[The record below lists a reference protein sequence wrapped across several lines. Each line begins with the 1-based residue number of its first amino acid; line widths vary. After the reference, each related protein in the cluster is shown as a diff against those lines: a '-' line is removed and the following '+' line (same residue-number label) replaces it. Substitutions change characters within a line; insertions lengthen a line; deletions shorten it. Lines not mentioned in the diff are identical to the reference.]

1 MTMLRTFRVFVAACA
16 LGGVWGRPASAV
28 EADASVESGRNALG
42 SRWRFPWYDGDTDGV
57 RRINVKTPWREPQF
71 SGPRVRPNISL
82 LEIVAWTALA
92 VVLGVLCYLLVKA
105 FLNREAR
112 TATEAGTRSVGR
124 GVDDA
129 ARVEALPFRIERGA
143 TNLLAEAQR
152 LYEAGNYREAVIYLF
167 SFQLVEMDRHQIIR
181 LAKGK
186 TNRQYLREV
195 RRRPTLEGLVA
206 QTMVAFEDVF
216 FGDHPLDRP
225 RFESCWRR
233 LDEFNALVAQQVSA

>member
-1 MTMLRTFRVFVAACA
+1 MTMLRTIRVFVAVCA
-16 LGGVWGRPASAV
+16 VGGVWARPVCGV
-28 EADASVESGRNALG
+28 ESETAVESGRNALG
-42 SRWRFPWYDGDTDGV
+42 SRWRFPWYDGDRDGV
-57 RRINVKTPWREPQF
+57 RRIHVKTPWRSPQVAGPKALPSF
-71 SGPRVRPNISL
+71 SLFEVI
-82 LEIVAWTALA
+82 AWTALA

-112 TATEAGTRSVGR
+112 TAADPGTRAVRR

-152 LYEAGNYREAVIYLF
+152 LYEAGNYRKAVVYLF
-167 SFQLVEMDRHQIIR
+167 SFQLVEMDKRQIIR

-195 RRRPTLEGLVA
+195 RRRPTLQELVA

-233 LDEFNALVAQQVSA
+233 LAEFQALVAQGEAA